1 LRYKTNLVGVSE
13 NVSEELKHILEL
25 EERRNEEER

>member
-1 LRYKTNLVGVSE
+1 VGVSE